1 MLSVE
6 RDLLQGHIH
15 VPRAAEGD
23 ADIAAVAVLLADPA
37 RAAMLLALSEGR
49 ALTAGELARRARI
62 APSTASAHL
71 GKLLASG
78 FVSVEASG
86 RHRYFR
92 VTSRPLLDAIEALA
106 VIAPPM
112 PIRSLRQ
119 SQTALAV
126 RYART
131 CYDHLAG
138 YVGVLLTHA
147 LCDGRNLVEVEGG
160 YQLTP
165 EGRDRLQM
173 MGVTY
178 NGFKRPVVFVP
189 YHIDWSER
197 RHHIAGPLA
206 VALTKRLFEKEWITR
221 VPSSRAVRLTDAGR
235 EGLRASFGLCL

>member
-1 MLSVE
+1 MRAEL
-6 RDLLQGHIH
+6 DLLPAQLQ
-15 VPRAAEGD
+15 VQRAAMGD
-23 ADIAAVAVLLADPA
+23 ANIAAVGALLADPA
-37 RAAMLLALSEGR
+37 RATMLLALCEGR

-78 FVSVEASG
+78 FVGVEAAG

-92 VTSRPLLDAIEALA
+92 VTSRPLLDALEALA
-106 VIAPPM
+106 VIAPPL
-112 PIRSLRQ
+112 PVRSLRQ
-119 SQTALAV
+119 SEAALAV

-138 YVGVLLTHA
+138 NVGVRLTQA
-147 LCDGRNLVEVEGG
+147 LCDEESLSEVEGG
-160 YQLTP
+160 YQLTLA
-165 EGRDRLQM
+165 GRDRLQR

-178 NGFKRPVVFVP
+178 SGLKRAVIFVP

-206 VALTKRLFEKEWITR
+206 VAVTRHLFEKAWIVR
-221 VPSSRAVRLTDAGR
+221 MPSSRAVRLTDAGR
-235 EGLRASFGLCL
+235 AGFEAYFGLCF